1 LRSFACSD
9 AWWCTDLV
17 RLPSAGALVALALAG
32 CLASE
37 SQTPNARDDE
47 FATGSP
53 APGRAGYLLEV
64 DMRRRAVR
72 VAAPTEARQAQPGT
86 GPSFSILD
94 GETIGLTVDNYAVS
108 EVGRYSPGK
117 VRVRFD
123 VSVANQL
130 PGLALVPPALGG
142 DGTPRASLMLF
153 PLLQS
158 AKLTNGATAINEDG
172 SILVNRRSDTVV
184 EPSVDWNGDG
194 TQPQGRGYDF
204 VGDSSCAASSPGC
217 TPWEALPSLLPG
229 EHSPVRMVG
238 FDLDPT
244 VSEFRA
250 WLLLAADLRSDT
262 TVVSPPPVPTGT
274 GIPFGPYGLFNLA
287 DIGGS
292 DPVPEADAFTLGYDG
307 DTPENLIFRIV
318 AARARKLKLVLALT
332 GGAHSL
338 SNHGDYLSV
347 IDGVLQFD
355 RAKWDAKLA
364 RFNTAAIRSAV
375 AEGVADGTILGAS
388 VMDEPYVNGGG
399 DGNTWGPRGTMTKAR
414 VDSLCGE
421 VKRYFPTLPT
431 GVDHQHQLFEPEKSY
446 HVCDFI
452 VDQYGTQYGDVKAW
466 RDAGLVMAARDGHA
480 ILFSMNVL
488 DGGTQDKDGTWDCAG
503 TGGKGTYAPNCRM
516 TAAQVRE
523 AGQVLGPAGCALL
536 MWQYDLAFMVNPA
549 NQQAFHD
556 VAALLA
562 SLTAPSCR
570 AR

>member
-1 LRSFACSD
+1 MASD
-9 AWWCTDLV
+9 
-17 RLPSAGALVALALAG
+17 
-32 CLASE
+32 SE
-37 SQTPNARDDE
+37 SPSPRDE
-47 FATGSP
+47 LATGT
-53 APGRAGYLLEV
+53 AARGRTGYLLEV
-64 DMRRRAVR
+64 DTRRRAVR
-72 VAAPTEARQAQPGT
+72 VADPSESQRPQQGI

-94 GETIGLTVDNYAVS
+94 GEAIGLTVDNYAVS
-108 EVGRYSPGK
+108 EVGQYSPGK

-142 DGTPRASLMLF
+142 DGATRASLMLF

-158 AKLTNGATAINEDG
+158 AKLTSGATAINEDG
-172 SILVNRRSDTVV
+172 SILVNRRSATVV
-184 EPSVDWNGDG
+184 EPSADWNGDG
-194 TQPQGRGYDF
+194 TQPQWRGYDF
-204 VGDSSCAASSPGC
+204 AGDSSCAASSPGC

-229 EHSPVRMVG
+229 ERSPVQMVG

-250 WLLLAADLRSDT
+250 WLLLAADLKSDT
-262 TVVSPPPVPTGT
+262 TVVSPPPFPSGT

-318 AARARKLKLVLALT
+318 AARAKKLKLVLALT

-338 SNHGDYLSV
+338 DNPGDYLSV

-364 RFNTAAIRSAV
+364 RFNTSAIRSAI

-388 VMDEPYVNGGG
+388 VMDEPYVSGGG

-421 VKRYFPTLPT
+421 VKRYFPTLPA

-446 HVCDFI
+446 RVCDFI
-452 VDQYGTQYGDVKAW
+452 IDQYGTQYGNVTAW
-466 RDAGLVMAARDGHA
+466 RDEGLAMAARDHHA
-480 ILFSMNVL
+480 IAFSMNVL
-488 DGGTQDKDGTWDCAG
+488 NGGTQDTDGTWDCTG
-503 TGGKGTYAPNCRM
+503 TGGKGLYSPNCRM

-523 AGQVLGPAGCALL
+523 LGWVLGPAGCALL
-536 MWQYDLAFMVNPA
+536 MWRYDDEFMVNPA
-549 NQQAFHD
+549 NQLAFHD

-562 SLTAPSCR
+562 SQTAPPCR
-570 AR
+570 VR